1 MIFAQVDLITGEILG
16 LETQYYMSGDDNWI
30 NMSVEAY
37 QLVCL
42 NNGQYIV
49 DIKKVAEY
57 ANSFK
62 ELTNDIPL
70 ILPEHLM
77 ITKSITKAKQA
88 KKHKNEMYK
97 NLFIEGGVKFK
108 EYNFPFK
115 LEDRIIYLENHSF
128 KHPKVSVYNSDNELI
143 ELDKSDFE
151 ELYFNQLKNKKYYE
165 VYTIQLNKFIDTF
178 EDYDELQKINYE
190 YDLPDKYS
198 QVIKEEM
205 DKFDIKSIK
214 DLDFTVNDESEV
226 FEITEEIENIDTTN
240 KIIENL
246 KDNLEHPEKVEYK
259 KVPRNVKKQIFLV
272 KQEIS

>member
-259 KVPRNVKKQIFLV
+259 KVPRNVKKQI
-272 KQEIS
+272 KKENRKR

>member
-1 MIFAQVDLITGEILG
+1 MIFAQVDLVTGEILG
-16 LETQYYMSGDDNWI
+16 LETQYYMPGDDNWI

-77 ITKSITKAKQA
+77 ITKSIDKAKQA

-97 NLFIEGGVKFK
+97 NLFIEGGVKFG

-128 KHPKVSVYNSDNELI
+128 KHPKVSVYNSDNELV

-151 ELYFNQLKNKKYYE
+151 ELYFSQLKNKKYYE

-190 YDLPDKYS
+190 YDLPDEYS

-246 KDNLEHPEKVEYK
+246 KDNLEHPEKVEHK
-259 KVPRNVKKQIFLV
+259 KVPRNVKKQI
-272 KQEIS
+272 KKENRKR